1 MSNRFMDAF
10 RSGKSETKVDQAP
23 ETPARTAA
31 VLRTELAAAQA
42 PETPARTAAVLRAE
56 LAAAQ
61 AATEPLVQKSQQAQA
76 DLVEARARY
85 DRGIQTCTLGQSSSE
100 PDRGELQNCIARA
113 DALRR
118 VSQDI
123 SRRVASLISEL
134 AAAELQEANAAGRD
148 RLPALA
154 ARARARLDE
163 FLRAVNIVREVED
176 HLFSALFDEQN
187 GLKQI
192 LPSVE
197 LCMEA
202 QKIRFEI
209 TKRAQQGSLAAGYAL
224 YASFETDGNPNLGP
238 EYAISCGPRRP
249 ADGPSQQAARRQRLS
264 KLIEEKGA

>member
-1 MSNRFMDAF
+1 
-10 RSGKSETKVDQAP
+10 V
-23 ETPARTAA
+23 
-31 VLRTELAAAQA
+31 V
-42 PETPARTAAVLRAE
+42 
-56 LAAAQ
+56 
-61 AATEPLVQKSQQAQA
+61 
-76 DLVEARARY
+76 
-85 DRGIQTCTLGQSSSE
+85 
-100 PDRGELQNCIARA
+100 
-113 DALRR
+113 AL
-118 VSQDI
+118 
-123 SRRVASLISEL
+123 LSEL
-134 AAAELQEANAAGRD
+134 AAAELQETITDGRD
-148 RLPALA
+148 RLPSLA
-154 ARARARLDE
+154 ESARARLDE
-163 FLRAVNIVREVED
+163 FLRAVNIVREAED

-264 KLIEEKGA
+264 KLIEEKGV